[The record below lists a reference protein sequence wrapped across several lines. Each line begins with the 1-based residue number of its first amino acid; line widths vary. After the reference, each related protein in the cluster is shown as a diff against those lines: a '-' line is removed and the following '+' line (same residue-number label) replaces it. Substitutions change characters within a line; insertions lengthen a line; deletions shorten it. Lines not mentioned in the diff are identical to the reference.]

1 MNALLDAALVL
12 VPLTTIMTLASS
24 RLIFCIRLVALQ
36 GMALALLPLG
46 MHDGSELRVWFL
58 VAGTLAV
65 KGILLPRLLLRTRR
79 QADVPREVEP
89 YVGFGASILVGVLM
103 LAASFWLS
111 SHLPV
116 PEAAASTLAL
126 PMSFFGIF
134 AGLFLIVARRKALTQ
149 VLGYLVME
157 NGIYTFGVTFVRH
170 QPLLVEM
177 GVLLDLLV
185 GVFVMG
191 IAIFRISQEF
201 AHIDSDQLSVLRDAS
216 LGKEAGR

>member
-1 MNALLDAALVL
+1 MNVLLDAAMVL
-12 VPLTTIMTLASS
+12 VPLTTLMTLASS
-24 RLIFCIRLVALQ
+24 RLVFCIRLVALQ
-36 GMALALLPLG
+36 GMVLALLPFG
-46 MHDGSELRVWFL
+46 MPDGFGWRAWFL
-58 VAGTLAV
+58 VVGTLAV
-65 KGILLPRLLLRTRR
+65 KGFLLPRLLLRTRR

-89 YVGFGASILVGVLM
+89 YVGFGASIVAGVLM

-111 SHLPV
+111 AHLP
-116 PEAAASTLAL
+116 PPDTSSSSLAL
-126 PMSFFGIF
+126 PISFFGVF
-134 AGLFLIVARRKALTQ
+134 SGLFLIVTRRKALTQ

-157 NGIYTFGVTFVRH
+157 NGIYVFGVTFVRH

-201 AHIDSDQLSVLRDAS
+201 AHIDADQLSLLRDAT
-216 LGKEAGR
+216 LGNGGGK